1 MVVVVVV
8 GAHDMLNG
16 FLLVW
21 PNCNYFYYF
30 FVFHIQFSFCSSS
43 STPLFTYA
51 CTHTSIFPSL
61 SSFTVAHTYCW
72 CKYAESILFFYLFF
86 FFAKFKCCN
95 EEPLFSLRLFLLSP
109 FVFHGMPW
117 SGVHALRQNALTH
130 NLIGNRGEGG
140 GRERGIRFFS
150 FSLLKL
156 EIRKVQLLIITFYSS
171 LSPPFIWVSVL
182 LVEAVVR
189 ERERAA
195 ALSISS
201 SFLPLYDTHTRL
213 FMFCLFFWTATGRPS
228 CIFAW
233 QLILPIRQ
241 LLSYRPAYNSR
252 EARREMQLIGPPSP
266 HLSLSTS
273 AVFLFEF
280 HYHL

>member
-86 FFAKFKCCN
+86 FL
-95 EEPLFSLRLFLLSP
+95 PSLSVVMRSP
-109 FVFHGMPW
+109 F
-117 SGVHALRQNALTH
+117 
-130 NLIGNRGEGG
+130 
-140 GRERGIRFFS
+140 
-150 FSLLKL
+150 
-156 EIRKVQLLIITFYSS
+156 
-171 LSPPFIWVSVL
+171 SPF
-182 LVEAVVR
+182 AF
-189 ERERAA
+189 
-195 ALSISS
+195 S
-201 SFLPLYDTHTRL
+201 SFLPSFFMECRGVVFTHSVKTH
-213 FMFCLFFWTATGRPS
+213 
-228 CIFAW
+228 
-233 QLILPIRQ
+233 LP
-241 LLSYRPAYNSR
+241 
-252 EARREMQLIGPPSP
+252 
-266 HLSLSTS
+266 TT
-273 AVFLFEF
+273 
-280 HYHL
+280 